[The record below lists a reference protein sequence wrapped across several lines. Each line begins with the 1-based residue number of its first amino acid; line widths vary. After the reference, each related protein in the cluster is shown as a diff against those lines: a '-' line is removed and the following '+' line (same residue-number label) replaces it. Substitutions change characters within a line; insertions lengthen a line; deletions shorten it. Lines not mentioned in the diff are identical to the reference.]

1 VRSFVLKAYKALF
14 RYLLNPSLDF
24 TTKAYFEIPENASN
38 YVDLIVLNVALEVE
52 GKHYQN
58 QQLAFQ
64 YLEVLEQ
71 GEVRFLP
78 TFKAFAKQLPFKA
91 HRYVNLNKDLFDGIL
106 SYQQDQVIKNEK
118 LNQLFSLK
126 GNF

>member
-1 VRSFVLKAYKALF
+1 M
-14 RYLLNPSLDF
+14 
-24 TTKAYFEIPENASN
+24 
-38 YVDLIVLNVALEVE
+38 DLIVLNVALEVE
-52 GKHYQN
+52 GKRYQN
-58 QQLAFQ
+58 QQLALQ

-91 HRYVNLNKDLFDGIL
+91 HRYINLNKDLFDGIL
-106 SYQQDQVIKNEK
+106 FYQQDQIVKNEK